1 VFEIINRMINIVP
14 SNITIILPETFQFI
28 MKNTPA
34 RSGKQRIPDSG
45 FQGFQTDVEESEG

>member
-1 VFEIINRMINIVP
+1 MFEIINRMINIVP